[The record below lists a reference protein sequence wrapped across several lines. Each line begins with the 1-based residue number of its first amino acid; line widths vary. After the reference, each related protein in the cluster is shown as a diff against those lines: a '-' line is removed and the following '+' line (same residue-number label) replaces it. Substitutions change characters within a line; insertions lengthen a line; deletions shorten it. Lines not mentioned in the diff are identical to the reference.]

1 MEDSLEVI
9 SANSCKSAK
18 MPSLLFTIL
27 VKTYL
32 LGHML
37 WSIREKS
44 SLTKI
49 CNYNRMSINNV
60 FKKLLVF
67 SLIQPQ
73 NTTNGWL
80 QCRIWNYIVRY
91 SYFVTLKCTD
101 LYLTLWMTLLLR
113 HDFIA
118 SYIDRLKNFDS
129 LVIGNLSNVDT
140 FHYIIKKSH
149 WPRTN
154 QTASLENS
162 LKHLKKT
169 WHQSFSSSSKKN
181 PKGKNTS

>member
-1 MEDSLEVI
+1 MEDFLEVI
-9 SANSCKSAK
+9 SANSPKSAK
-18 MPSLLFTIL
+18 MPFLLFTILL

-60 FKKLLVF
+60 LKKRLVF
-67 SLIQPQ
+67 SLIQLQ
-73 NTTNGWL
+73 NATNGWL
-80 QCRIWNYIVRY
+80 QCRIWNYIVRF
-91 SYFVTLKCTD
+91 SYFVTLKYTD
-101 LYLTLWMTLLLR
+101 LYLALWMTLLLR

-118 SYIDRLKNFDS
+118 SYIDQLKNFDS

-140 FHYIIKKSH
+140 FHYIIKNHTGPGPTEHLH
-149 WPRTN
+149 WRILSN
-154 QTASLENS
+154 I
-162 LKHLKKT
+162 
-169 WHQSFSSSSKKN
+169 
-181 PKGKNTS
+181 